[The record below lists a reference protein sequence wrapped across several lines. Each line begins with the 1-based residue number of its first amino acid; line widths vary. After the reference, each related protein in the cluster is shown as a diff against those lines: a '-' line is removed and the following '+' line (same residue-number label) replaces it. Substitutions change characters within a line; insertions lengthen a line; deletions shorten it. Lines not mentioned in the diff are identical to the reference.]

1 MKEEH
6 SGLSSV
12 PSSGGGESGAA
23 APSAHLAR
31 IYWRLLAVY
40 GEPEWRPSGDP
51 LGELV
56 GTILSQHTSD
66 VNSERAYAQLR
77 AAFPSWEALRQ
88 APTEQ
93 VAATI
98 RCGGLANLKAQR
110 IQEVLNELRRQQAEI
125 AAERAAVAA
134 LDLEAFLTAELR
146 RRSPLEAWQYLRRLP
161 GVGPKT
167 AACVLLFA
175 LGWPVMP
182 VDTHVHRVARRL
194 GLIGPKVSA
203 EQAHVLLGEMTPP
216 AWVYALHVNLI
227 RHGRRVCLAQR
238 PRCPGCPLLDECRY
252 AGSRLAAEELAS
264 ASVAGG
270 LPTDDESLAERG

>member
-1 MKEEH
+1 M
-6 SGLSSV
+6 SPPG
-12 PSSGGGESGAA
+12 PSFEGAESGAA
-23 APSAHLAR
+23 VPATPSAHLAR
-31 IYWRLLAVY
+31 VYRRLLAVY
-40 GEPEWRPSGDP
+40 GAPQWQPSGDP

-77 AAFPSWEALRQ
+77 TAFPSWEALRL

-93 VAATI
+93 VAAAI
-98 RCGGLANLKAQR
+98 RCGGLANLKARR
-110 IQEVLNELRRQQAEI
+110 IQAVLSELRRQQAE
-125 AAERAAVAA
+125 AAAGRAEVATWE
-134 LDLEAFLTAELR
+134 LDAFLAAELR

-167 AACVLLFA
+167 AACVLLFG

-203 EQAHVLLGEMTPP
+203 EEAHVVLGQMTPP
-216 AWVYALHVNLI
+216 DWVYALHVLLI
-227 RHGRRVCLAQR
+227 RHGRQVCLAQR
-238 PRCPGCPLLDECRY
+238 PRCLGCPLLDVCRY
-252 AGSRLAAEELAS
+252 AGSAGADGEPAS
-264 ASVAGG
+264 ASAAAGDLLG
-270 LPTDDESLAERG
+270 DDL